1 MAGLKKIIL
10 KNSTQMSLH
19 ERFTYLRQPSR
30 QEGTVQTVRAN
41 LALQQQASA
50 RNRRLA
56 AQMERRPAVM
66 AALKIKQKTLRQRLG
81 DGLRPRIGDS
91 LRQRIGVGRL
101 SLSDR
106 LSARP
111 IGHMRSQSVP
121 RSPRA
126 RLSVGIRG
134 RLYRPQ
140 AQFQPARQMRAPSVG
155 RQRGTLSRSASISN
169 LSRSQST
176 GNLNTAGRFQNQIQ
190 NRTYQNTNRFNV
202 SRGNQYRP
210 QRGMRVTGGRGFNVQ
225 RPFRG
230 ARGQVQGQQRRGQ
243 FNNYQQQR
251 GGRGNYRQGNQS
263 TRGVQGMRGQGR
275 GRGRGQGRGRGRGR
289 GAAPPS
295 REELD
300 KQLDL
305 YMAGTK
311 STLDKELDSY
321 MNQGQ

>member
-1 MAGLKKIIL
+1 MAH
-10 KNSTQMSLH
+10 NS
-19 ERFTYLRQPSR
+19 FTYLRHQPSR

-81 DGLRPRIGDS
+81 VTRPS
-91 LRQRIGVGRL
+91 LT
-101 SLSDR
+101 DR
-106 LSARP
+106 LSIRP
-111 IGHMRSQSVP
+111 IGQMRSQSVP

-140 AQFQPARQMRAPSVG
+140 AQFSPLRQIRTPGPVVRQP
-155 RQRGTLSRSASISN
+155 RGSLSRSASLGN

-190 NRTYQNTNRFNV
+190 NRTFQNSFRYNVNRV
-202 SRGNQYRP
+202 QTQVRP
-210 QRGMRVTGGRGFNVQ
+210 QRGMRGNRSRGFNAQ
-225 RPFRG
+225 RTFRG
-230 ARGQVQGQQRRGQ
+230 GRGQVQGQRRGQ
-243 FNNYQQQR
+243 FIQQQRGQQR
-251 GGRGNYRQGNQS
+251 GGRGTFRRGNQA
-263 TRGVQGMRGQGR
+263 VRGQGVR
-275 GRGRGQGRGRGRGR
+275 GGAAGPVARGRGRGR
-289 GAAPPS
+289 GGRGRGRGGRQAPPS

-300 KQLDL
+300 KQLDQ
-305 YMAGTK
+305 YMASTK

-321 MNQGQ
+321 MNQGNEMN

>member
-1 MAGLKKIIL
+1 
-10 KNSTQMSLH
+10 MSLH
-19 ERFTYLRQPSR
+19 ERFTYLRHQPTR

-81 DGLRPRIGDS
+81 VARPT
-91 LRQRIGVGRL
+91 
-101 SLSDR
+101 LSDR
-106 LSARP
+106 LSVRP
-111 IGHMRSQSVP
+111 VGQMRSQSVP

-140 AQFQPARQMRAPSVG
+140 AQFSPIRQIRAPVPVV
-155 RQRGTLSRSASISN
+155 RQQRGTLSRSASLGN

-190 NRTYQNTNRFNV
+190 NRTYQNSNRFNINRV
-202 SRGNQYRP
+202 NTQFRP
-210 QRGMRVTGGRGFNVQ
+210 QRGMRGNRGRGFNVQ
-225 RPFRG
+225 RTFRG
-230 ARGQVQGQQRRGQ
+230 GRGQVQVQGQRRGQ
-243 FNNYQQQR
+243 FIQQRGQQR
-251 GGRGNYRQGNQS
+251 GGRGTFRRGGQAI
-263 TRGVQGMRGQGR
+263 RGVQGMRRGAVGPVAR
-275 GRGRGQGRGRGRGR
+275 GRGRGGRGRGR
-289 GAAPPS
+289 GARQAPPS

-300 KQLDL
+300 QQLDQ
-305 YMAGTK
+305 YMASTK

-321 MNQGQ
+321 MNQGNEMN